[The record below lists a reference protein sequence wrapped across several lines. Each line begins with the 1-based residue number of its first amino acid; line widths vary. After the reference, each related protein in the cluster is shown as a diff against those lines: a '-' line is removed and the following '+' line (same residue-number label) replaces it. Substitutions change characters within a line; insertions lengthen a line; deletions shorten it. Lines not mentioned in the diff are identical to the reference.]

1 MQTLV
6 ARYRVTT
13 PLFMGT
19 PAGPGKLGLNLLGV
33 KGTVRFWWRALNYA
47 KLGQDL
53 NALRLAE
60 ARLFGAPADQG
71 AATGRSRFLWRL
83 QWPNGEPTRREAGP
97 EQLLPGASNLR
108 GLVYL
113 AGQGLMEVGRNE
125 TQRLAD
131 GAREIIRRIPW
142 GELKRPC
149 YWDDQPPLLEIRLVA
164 PDGVLHNSQQW
175 TPDGESFAD
184 ALQLLGLLG
193 GIGSR
198 KSRGFGS
205 LSLAY
210 LVLEHS
216 DETAVA
222 GPATR
227 EGYES
232 AVVALLSKY
241 PAALLTDLP
250 DFPSFG
256 KRSVVWLIAGPGSPD
271 IESSKYRTTPPSQVA
286 NDPLSLLNH
295 IGRQMVRYRSFGR
308 AAGRVR
314 QTTLDEQAEQNFA
327 DDHGWAKHPETEP
340 HNAHHA
346 RRVAFGMP
354 QGYTGCEVAWVK
366 PSGNE
371 RRGSPLLIHVH
382 RLGNGEH
389 VAVATMLPARLVPKG
404 AGLEIVIGRGRHARC
419 LSRPLMTGFEQS
431 GAWEV
436 LAGFINGRI
445 GPSGAKTGPDYFV
458 GRRQIWP

>member
-6 ARYRVTT
+6 ARYRVTA

-19 PAGPGKLGLNLLGV
+19 PAGPSKLGLNLGGV
-33 KGTVRFWWRALNYA
+33 KAAVRFWWRALNYA
-47 KLGQDL
+47 KLGRDV
-53 NALRLAE
+53 NALRVAE
-60 ARLFGAPADQG
+60 ARLFGAAADQS
-71 AATGRSRFLWRL
+71 AAAGRSRFLWRL
-83 QWPNGEPTRREAGP
+83 QWANGEPTKREAGRD
-97 EQLLPGASNLR
+97 QLLPGASNLR

-125 TQRLAD
+125 TRRLAD
-131 GAREIIRRIPW
+131 GTQEIIRRVPW

-149 YWDDQPPLLEIRLVA
+149 YWDDQPSLLEIRLLA
-164 PDGVLHNSQQW
+164 PDGALHNGQQW
-175 TPDGESFAD
+175 TPDGESFVD

-210 LVLEHS
+210 VVLEHS
-216 DETAVA
+216 DETSVA
-222 GPATR
+222 GPETR

-241 PAALLTDLP
+241 PAALVTDLP
-250 DFPSFG
+250 DFPSFW
-256 KRSVVWLIAGPGSPD
+256 KRSVVWLLAGPGSTD
-271 IESSKYRTTPPSQVA
+271 IESSKYRTTPPFQVA

-308 AAGRVR
+308 AAGRGR
-314 QTTLDEQAEQNFA
+314 QTTLDEHAEQNFA
-327 DDHGWAKHPETEP
+327 DDHDWAKHPETGL
-340 HNAHHA
+340 HAAHHA
-346 RRVAFGMP
+346 RRIAFGMP

-371 RRGSPLLIHVH
+371 RRGSPLLIHLH

-389 VAVATMLPARLVPKG
+389 MALATMLPARLVPDG
-404 AGLEIVIGRGRHARC
+404 AGLEIVIGRGRDARG
-419 LSRPLMTGFEQS
+419 LSRPLMPGFEQT

-436 LAGFINGRI
+436 LTEFINGRI
-445 GPSGAKTGPDYFV
+445 GRSGAKTGPDYFV